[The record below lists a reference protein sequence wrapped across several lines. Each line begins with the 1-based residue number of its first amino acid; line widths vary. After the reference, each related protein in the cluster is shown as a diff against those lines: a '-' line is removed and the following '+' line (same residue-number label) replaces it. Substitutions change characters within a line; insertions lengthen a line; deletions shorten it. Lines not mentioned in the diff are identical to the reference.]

1 MLYALGQR
9 EISDGQSVH
18 NLVWKVGGGII
29 IRLYLAHQM
38 QACLSI
44 LILQVGVSIQI
55 SQKGSKNG
63 NVIILKH

>member
-55 SQKGSKNG
+55 SQKGSKHV
-63 NVIILKH
+63 NVIILI